1 MPSSSSSSS
10 SHEESPESSEL
21 EEGTEVVEFKGRMWL
36 TLPEPIRDTFAIEET
51 ACSFDFWKLAL
62 LILPIQ
68 DGHVFVI
75 VTSETVFAE
84 FSVVESSVGVDSM
97 DDEASLQPLVLVLPA
112 VRGTEL
118 ASDDCDFM
126 IEPALATATELKSKK
141 LGFLRVVAAAC
152 SVGVSNRSLGFEL
165 GVPFCS
171 MESPMG
177 GVTATTGALSRRLK
191 RRFIAS
197 TVVPLVFLGL
207 LYALGALI
215 TQTWTGPKVASFKSL
230 NHDTC
235 QKPPSLAYGVR
246 HNQATPSLNR

>member
-1 MPSSSSSSS
+1 
-10 SHEESPESSEL
+10 
-21 EEGTEVVEFKGRMWL
+21 L

-62 LILPIQ
+62 LMLPIQ

-75 VTSETVFAE
+75 VTSETVLAE
-84 FSVVESSVGVDSM
+84 FSMVESSVGVDSM
-97 DDEASLQPLVLVLPA
+97 DDEASLQPLILPA

-118 ASDDCDFM
+118 ASDDCDLM

-191 RRFIAS
+191 RRFIAR
-197 TVVPLVFLGL
+197 TVVPLVSLGVL
-207 LYALGALI
+207 CALGALI
-215 TQTWTGPKVASFKSL
+215 TQT
-230 NHDTC
+230 
-235 QKPPSLAYGVR
+235 
-246 HNQATPSLNR
+246 